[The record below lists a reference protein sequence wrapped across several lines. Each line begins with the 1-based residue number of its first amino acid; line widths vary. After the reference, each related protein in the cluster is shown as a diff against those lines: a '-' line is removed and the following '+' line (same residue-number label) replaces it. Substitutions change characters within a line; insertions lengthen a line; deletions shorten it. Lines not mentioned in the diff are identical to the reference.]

1 MYGSEESDLVVKYYN
16 LAFGIQGKFE
26 TAWYLNKVKKYGGHV
41 LDLACGT
48 GRMALI
54 FAKAGFEVVGID
66 QSEGMLE
73 KFKRSIDEHSPEIRN
88 RITVEKQGMASFNL
102 GRKFSS
108 IICCDA
114 FFHNLSVKDEMD
126 CLTRVAD
133 HLAEGGGFLFN
144 LPNPTCEYIL
154 KSEKSGGKIFEER
167 GRYRLPDHEDLL
179 IVEQAQDVNPLKQII
194 TTTLR
199 FTILDP
205 EGNQKEL
212 GTSSW
217 KSRYLFKYEAIH
229 LLYRCGFE
237 IKSLVGDYQEGPV
250 NKGSQLIFEAGLKQ

>member
-1 MYGSEESDLVVKYYN
+1 MYGSDETDLVVKYYD
-16 LAFGIQGKFE
+16 LAFGIQGKSE
-26 TAWYLNKVKKYGGHV
+26 TAWYLNKVKKYGGPV

-48 GRMALI
+48 GGMALM
-54 FAKAGFEVVGID
+54 FAKAGFDVVGID

-73 KFKRSIDEHSPEIRN
+73 IFKRSIDEQPPEMRN
-88 RITVEKQGMASFNL
+88 RITVRMQEMTSFNL

-114 FFHNLSVKDEMD
+114 FFHNLTVDDEMD
-126 CLTRVAD
+126 CLMRVAD

-154 KSEKSGGKIFEER
+154 KSKKSGGKIFEER
-167 GRYRLPDHEDLL
+167 GRYHLPDHEDFL
-179 IVEQAQDVNPLKQII
+179 IVEQAQDANPLRQII

-199 FTILDP
+199 FKILDP
-205 EGNQKEL
+205 GGNQQQL

-217 KSRYLFKYEAIH
+217 ESRYLFKYEAIH

-250 NKGSQLIFEAGLKQ
+250 HKGSQLIFEAGLKK

>member
-1 MYGSEESDLVVKYYN
+1 MYGSEESDLIVKFYD
-16 LAFGIQGKFE
+16 LAFGIQGEFE
-26 TAWYLNKVKKYGGHV
+26 AAWYLNKVKKYGGPV

-48 GRMALI
+48 GRMAI
-54 FAKAGFEVVGID
+54 IIAQAGFKVVGID
-66 QSEGMLE
+66 QSEGML
-73 KFKRSIDEHSPEIRN
+73 KIFRRSMEEQPIQIRN
-88 RITVEKQGMASFNL
+88 RISILKQDMIEFNL
-102 GRKFSS
+102 RRKFNT
-108 IICCDA
+108 IFCCDA

-133 HLAEGGGFLFN
+133 HLAEGGGFFFN
-144 LPNPTCEYIL
+144 LPNPNCEYIL
-154 KSEKSGGKIFEER
+154 KSEKSGGQIFEER

-205 EGNQKEL
+205 EGNQKQL